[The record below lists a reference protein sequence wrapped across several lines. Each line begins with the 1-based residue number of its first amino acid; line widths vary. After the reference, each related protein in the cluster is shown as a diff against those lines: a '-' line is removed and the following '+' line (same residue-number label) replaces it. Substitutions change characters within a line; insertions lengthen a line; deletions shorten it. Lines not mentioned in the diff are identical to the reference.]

1 MYGAMRAAGSGKVE
15 DADAEGTHRT
25 RPKGILRNQ
34 SDPVR
39 EEQEEER
46 QPTTEQVVIHE
57 PVQTIDDDMADDA
70 ELPQTADMGDTSDF
84 YMEVNA
90 AEADSEMVTM
100 MDVLQCLGVEPE
112 DANTFYVKALK
123 AAPHSWRFT
132 GVVPLAISHPEERTS
147 T

>member
-1 MYGAMRAAGSGKVE
+1 MYGAMRAAGNGKVE
-15 DADAEGTHRT
+15 DADAEGSHRT
-25 RPKGILRNQ
+25 KPKGILKGQ

-46 QPTTEQVVIHE
+46 QPATEQVVIHE

-70 ELPQTADMGDTSDF
+70 ELPQTADMGETSDL

-90 AEADSEMVTM
+90 AEADSDMATM

-112 DANTFYVKALK
+112 DANVFCVKALK
-123 AAPHSWRFT
+123 AAPHSLRST
-132 GVVPLAISHPEERTS
+132 GVVPLVISHPEERTS